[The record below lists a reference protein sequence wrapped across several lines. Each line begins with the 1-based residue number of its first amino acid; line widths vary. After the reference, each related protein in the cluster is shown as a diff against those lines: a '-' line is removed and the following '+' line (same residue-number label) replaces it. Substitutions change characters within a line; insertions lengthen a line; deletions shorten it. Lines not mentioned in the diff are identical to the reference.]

1 MNKSQY
7 SFHYHTNFIL
17 NSHWRNTIYFH
28 WTRSVC
34 ELTYLLFSSSEDR
47 AIAVKMSVRSPNIS
61 EYYVFCDVVHRVE
74 DLYVRCIQWIII
86 VKGSW
91 CVCGVHQGFR
101 SLFVRVS
108 GFLWQG
114 FPSSLDGGR
123 TNRSRHSKVVVRL
136 AWFEFIVQT
145 LDTNPLT
152 SCNSW
157 FSKKK
162 ELNNDWKRKR

>member
-1 MNKSQY
+1 MNKSQDL
-7 SFHYHTNFIL
+7 FHYHTNLIL

-47 AIAVKMSVRSPNIS
+47 AIAGKMSVRSPNIS

-74 DLYVRCIQWIII
+74 DLYERCIQWIII

-101 SLFVRVS
+101 GLFVRVS

-136 AWFEFIVQT
+136 TWFEFIEQT

-157 FSKKK
+157 CSKKK
-162 ELNNDWKRKR
+162 ELNDDWKRKR